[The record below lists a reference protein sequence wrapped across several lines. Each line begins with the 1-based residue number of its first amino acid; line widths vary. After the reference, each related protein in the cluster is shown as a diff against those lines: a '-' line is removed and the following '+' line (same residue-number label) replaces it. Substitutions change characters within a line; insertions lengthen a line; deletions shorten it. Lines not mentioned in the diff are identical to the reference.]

1 MNHAPSVAARPAPAQ
16 LRPATL
22 DSASL
27 AAPESAANLLAPTS
41 RFAPTVR
48 RLVVLIPDADTDE
61 SELAQQIW
69 SMASRR
75 ELSVLL
81 LGLSK
86 NAGAGPRARRRLAT
100 LAALAR
106 DKTVHVETQL
116 EIGGD
121 WLQALR
127 SVHRYSD
134 LILCHA
140 EQHLATGGVRRKP
153 LSGWIAK
160 ELNEPVC
167 VLADFYPG
175 LPPDHLNPASRLI
188 ASAVPFFIL
197 FAFTALQILIHQATK
212 GTASIL
218 LLSASVLIEYGLIGA
233 WHFLV
238 N

>member
-1 MNHAPSVAARPAPAQ
+1 MNHAPTIAARPAPAQ
-16 LRPATL
+16 LRPASL
-22 DSASL
+22 DSTAL
-27 AAPESAANLLAPTS
+27 AAPEAAATLLAPTG
-41 RFAPTVR
+41 RFAPSVR
-48 RLVVLIPDADTDE
+48 RLVVLVPDADTDE

-86 NAGAGPRARRRLAT
+86 NAGSGPRARRRLAA

-106 DKTVHVETQL
+106 DKTVYVEAKL

-127 SVHRYSD
+127 NVHRHSD
-134 LILCHA
+134 LIVCHA
-140 EQHLATGGVRRKP
+140 EQHVATRGLRRKP
-153 LSGWIAK
+153 LSHWIAK

-167 VLADFYPG
+167 VLADFYPD
-175 LPPDHLNPASRLI
+175 LPPDHISPASRLI
-188 ASAVPFFIL
+188 AGAVPFLIL
-197 FAFTALQILIHQATK
+197 FGFTALQVLIHQATT

-233 WHFLV
+233 WHFLI